1 MLEQQPNPSEQLQ
14 ELYDGVAWVRSHL
27 TTYLESGQVPC
38 KPLVPAISR
47 LASLAQRLGLS
58 SFEAKI
64 VLLCA
69 AMELDP
75 HCATLC
81 AQMAGH
87 PDHAYPTLAL
97 ALALFP
103 DAAWDVLSPQTP
115 LLRWQVV
122 TLDATLGLTQA
133 RLTLDPRILCA
144 VLGVP
149 AFDRALS
156 TWIQPLIRETIAL
169 PPSQQA
175 IADHVIPVWRSGH
188 YPLVQLCGTD
198 RQAKTAI
205 ALTIAQ
211 ALDLTVYCLPIDH
224 LGSDRDA
231 IMTLKQ
237 QWFREAILSQ
247 AILFIDADA
256 QARPEQKTAIASL
269 ISGLPIPLI
278 LSNHSRQPL
287 HETSLTFELRPL
299 PYPEK
304 RQLWHTYLGD
314 RAADLNGALDPLV
327 AQFSLNS
334 HTIQA
339 ACSAVQDAPSPELG
353 DRLWHYCRTQAR
365 PHLDHLAQR
374 IPCTA
379 TWDDLILPDR
389 ERTILRDIA
398 THVKQ
403 RAKVYEKWGFASKSA
418 RGLGITA
425 LFAGASGTGKT
436 MAAEVLAQEFQL
448 DLYRID
454 LSAVSSKYIGETEKN
469 LRQIFDAAEAGS
481 AVLLFDEADALFG
494 KRTQVKDSHDRHANL
509 EVSYLLQ
516 RMEAYQGLAILTT
529 NLRDSLDQAFVRRLR
544 FMLTFPFPKAEHRQ
558 HIWRRIFPAQT
569 PTAELDYDELAQ
581 LEVAGGNIR
590 AIALNAAF
598 NAAEDNEPIQMKHIL
613 KAARVEYLK
622 IGQALTNIDLE
633 LWLDSEN
640 SPAEELVKG

>member
-1 MLEQQPNPSEQLQ
+1 MPKQLQ
-14 ELYDGVAWVRSHL
+14 ELYHGVAWVRSHL
-27 TTYLESGQVPC
+27 SHYLESGQVQRDHPS
-38 KPLVPAISR
+38 PPVSL
-47 LASLAQRLGLS
+47 LASLSQRLGLS
-58 SFEAKI
+58 SFEAEI
-64 VLLCA
+64 VLLGA

-81 AQMAGH
+81 AEIAGNPEH
-87 PDHAYPTLAL
+87 TYPTLAL

-103 DAAWDVLSPQTP
+103 DAVWDVLSPQRP
-115 LLRWQVV
+115 LLQWR
-122 TLDATLGLTQA
+122 LFRFDATAGLTQA
-133 RLTLDPRILCA
+133 RLTLDPRILCY
-144 VLGVP
+144 LLDVP
-149 AFDRALS
+149 AFDRTLS
-156 TWIQPLIRETIAL
+156 VWMHPLSLETIAL
-169 PPSQQA
+169 PPSRQA
-175 IADHVIPVWRSGH
+175 IADQVIPVWRSGH
-188 YPLVQLCGTD
+188 YPLVQLCSTD
-198 RQAKTAI
+198 QQSKAAI
-205 ALTIAQ
+205 AATIAQ
-211 ALDLTVYCLPIDH
+211 ALGLQIYQLPISN
-224 LGSDRDA
+224 LSSDREA
-231 IMTLKQ
+231 LATLKQ
-237 QWFREAILSQ
+237 QWLREAILSQ

-256 QARPEQKTAIASL
+256 QTRPDQGEAIANFVA
-269 ISGLPIPLI
+269 GLSVPII
-278 LSNHSRQPL
+278 LSNHSRQTLNGQTP
-287 HETSLTFELRPL
+287 LTFELRPL

-314 RAADLNGALDPLV
+314 RAADLNGHLDPLIT
-327 AQFSLNS
+327 QFSLNS

-339 ACSAVQDAPSPELG
+339 ACAAVQDSPVPELR
-353 DRLWHYCRTQAR
+353 DRLWNYCRTQAR
-365 PHLDHLAQR
+365 PRLDHLAQR
-374 IPCTA
+374 INCTA

-389 ERTILRDIA
+389 ELKILRDIA
-398 THVKQ
+398 SHVQQ
-403 RAKVYEKWGFASKSA
+403 RAKVYEKWGFASKSG

-544 FMLTFPFPKAEHRQ
+544 FMLTFPFPKAEHRYA
-558 HIWRRIFPAQT
+558 IWQRIFPPQT
-569 PTAELDYDELAQ
+569 PTQALDYDELAQ

-598 NAAEDNEPIQMKHIL
+598 VAAEAHEPIHMKHLL
-613 KAARVEYLK
+613 KAVRVEYLK
-622 IGQALTNIDLE
+622 IGQPLTGIDLDA
-633 LWLDSEN
+633 WLEPQRVEN
-640 SPAEELVKG
+640 

>member
-1 MLEQQPNPSEQLQ
+1 MTETQTTHSDQLQ
-14 ELYDGVAWVRSHL
+14 ELYNGVAWVRSHL
-27 TTYLESGQVPC
+27 SHYLESGQVQRDHP
-38 KPLVPAISR
+38 PPPVSR
-47 LASLAQRLGLS
+47 LASLSQRLGLS

-64 VLLCA
+64 VLLCG

-75 HCATLC
+75 HGATLC
-81 AQMAGH
+81 AQMMGN
-87 PDHAYPTLAL
+87 PDHSYPTLAL
-97 ALALFP
+97 ALMLFP
-103 DAAWDVLSPQTP
+103 DAAWDVLSPQCP

-122 TLDATLGLTQA
+122 KLDATLGLTRA
-133 RLTLDPRILCA
+133 RLTLDPRILCDL
-144 VLGVP
+144 LGVP
-149 AFDRALS
+149 AFDRALAP
-156 TWIQPLIRETIAL
+156 WIHPLSLETIAL

-175 IADHVIPVWRSGH
+175 IADQVIPVWRSGQ

-198 RQAKTAI
+198 RQAKRAI

-211 ALDLTVYCLPIDH
+211 TLGLQIYQLPISN
-224 LGSDRDA
+224 LSSDRDTLT
-231 IMTLKQ
+231 TLKQ
-237 QWFREAILSQ
+237 QWLREAILSQ
-247 AILFIDADA
+247 AILLIDADA
-256 QARPEQKTAIASL
+256 QTQPEQKIAIASFVA
-269 ISGLPIPLI
+269 GLPVPLI
-278 LSNHSRQPL
+278 LSNQSRQPL
-287 HETSLTFELRPL
+287 NETSLTFELRPL
-299 PYPEK
+299 PYREK

-314 RAADLNGALDPLV
+314 RAADLNGHLDPLV

-339 ACSAVQDAPSPELG
+339 ACAAVQDVPSPDLS

-365 PHLDHLAQR
+365 PQLDHLAQR
-374 IPCTA
+374 IHCTA
-379 TWDDLILPDR
+379 TWDDLVLPDR

-403 RAKVYEKWGFASKSA
+403 RAKVYEKWGFAAKSV

-516 RMEAYQGLAILTT
+516 RMESYQGLAILTT

-544 FMLTFPFPKAEHRQ
+544 FMLTFPFPKAEHRYA
-558 HIWRRIFPAQT
+558 IWQRIFPPQT
-569 PTAELDYDELAQ
+569 PTQALDYDELAQ

-598 NAAEDNEPIQMKHIL
+598 VAAEAHEPIQMKHLL
-613 KAARVEYLK
+613 KAVRVEYLK
-622 IGQALTNIDLE
+622 IGQPLTNIDLE
-633 LWLDSEN
+633 VWLDPEN
-640 SPAEELVKG
+640 VTASAS